1 MLPKT
6 KMNII
11 MLLKV
16 KPVDITMM
24 TSDTTSLVNLDF
36 SARTR
41 RMKVAIQSQSASL
54 TQLTTVKVQME
65 HGEDTQMNPTDTGS
79 LMMMAQLAT
88 GSVKTAK

>member
-1 MLPKT
+1 
-6 KMNII
+6 MNII

-24 TSDTTSLVNLDF
+24 TSDMTSLVNLDF

-54 TQLTTVKVQME
+54 TQLTMVKVQME
-65 HGEDTQMNPTDTGS
+65 HGEDPQLNLTDTGS
-79 LMMMAQLAT
+79 SMMTAQLDI

>member
-16 KPVDITMM
+16 KPADITMM

-36 SARTR
+36 FAKTR
-41 RMKVAIQSQSASL
+41 RMTVAIQSQFASSTL
-54 TQLTTVKVQME
+54 LITVRVQME
-65 HGEDTQMNPTDTGS
+65 LGEETPLNPTDTGS
-79 LMMMAQLAT
+79 STMTAQLDI